1 MIRFKRF
8 LETQEEEKD
17 IQNTL
22 NKIPDSHAEL
32 VRGFTWKFHSGNTLD
47 GDDQHVGYMDD
58 EQQEIA
64 VAGPWNYGR
73 EFTILHEIA
82 HKVWEKLPKQ
92 LHQQWVNV
100 VNKIEKNDEALN
112 QNPEELFCHF
122 YAAYYSK
129 NPPAKFYQKEPFQ
142 FIEGLPK

>member
-1 MIRFKRF
+1 MIGFKRF
-8 LETQEEEKD
+8 LEQQEEEKD

-22 NKIPDSHAEL
+22 KKIPQSHAAL
-32 VRGFTWKFHSGNTLD
+32 VKGFSWKFHAGNTLD

-58 EQQEIA
+58 RSKEIA

-82 HKVWEKLPKQ
+82 HTVWEKMPPQVKQ
-92 LHQQWVNV
+92 SWSQV
-100 VNKIEKNDEALN
+100 VSQIEKSDEALN

-122 YAAYYSK
+122 YAAFYSK
-129 NPPAKFYQKEPFQ
+129 NPPAKFYQKVPFE
-142 FIEGLPK
+142 FIKQLPQ